1 MEQTITIGEK
11 MVRTSFNPS
20 NDSVVD
26 QIKRKSAELINLIET
41 VKEKDSRCA
50 EYGQS
55 LIETA
60 CMYGVKAATA

>member
-1 MEQTITIGEK
+1 MGQTKTIGEQ

-26 QIKRKSAELINLIET
+26 QIKQKSAELINLFET
-41 VKEKDSRCA
+41 LKEKDPRCA

-55 LIETA
+55 LVETA